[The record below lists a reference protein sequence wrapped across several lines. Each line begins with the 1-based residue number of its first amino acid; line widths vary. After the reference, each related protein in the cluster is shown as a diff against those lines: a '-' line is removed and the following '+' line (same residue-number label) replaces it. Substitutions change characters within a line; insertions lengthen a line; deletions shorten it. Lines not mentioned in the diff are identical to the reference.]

1 MITNKIIPFIP
12 KSIDYANYADK
23 NYWLQRYENVNC
35 SYEWYDDYETIKPII
50 SDLNLPKRCVILN
63 IGIGNSEFSEKMYD
77 EGYKKCYNIDFAR
90 NVIHYMKQKNKRL
103 RSSMIFETMNALDIE
118 YEDEQFDII
127 FDKATF
133 DCILCD
139 IQANKKAKIY
149 MDEIYRLLK
158 PKGYF
163 FMISNSEPENRNKYL
178 LKKGYKFNI
187 LVHKIENDEK
197 DVKYFDMLDY
207 NLNYLKKTHY
217 VYVCQKMEE
226 GKSINEEILEDDD
239 EEEEKNNEKK
249 KLEKKNVG
257 ENGDKNDDNEKDD
270 EESSISYIKL
280 EEFQKVEKPQSNKDS
295 QSKKNG

>member
-77 EGYKKCYNIDFAR
+77 EGYKKSYNIDFAR

-163 FMISNSEPENRNKYL
+163 FLISNSEPENRNKYL

-280 EEFQKVEKPQSNKDS
+280 EEFQKVEKTQSNKDS

>member
-77 EGYKKCYNIDFAR
+77 EGYKKSYNIDFAR

-239 EEEEKNNEKK
+239 EEEENNNEKK

-280 EEFQKVEKPQSNKDS
+280 EEFQKVEKPRSNKDS

>member
-77 EGYKKCYNIDFAR
+77 EGYKKSYNIDFAR

-257 ENGDKNDDNEKDD
+257 ENGDKNDDNEKAD

-280 EEFQKVEKPQSNKDS
+280 EEFQKIEKPQSNKDS

>member
-77 EGYKKCYNIDFAR
+77 EGYKKSYNIDFAR

-226 GKSINEEILEDDD
+226 GKSINEEILED

-257 ENGDKNDDNEKDD
+257 ENADKNNDNEKGD

>member
-77 EGYKKCYNIDFAR
+77 EGYKKSYNIDFAR

-280 EEFQKVEKPQSNKDS
+280 EEFQKVEKTQSNKDS
-295 QSKKNG
+295 QCKKNG

>member
-77 EGYKKCYNIDFAR
+77 EGYKKSYNIDFAR

-239 EEEEKNNEKK
+239 EEEKNNEKK

>member
-77 EGYKKCYNIDFAR
+77 EGYKKSYNIDFAR

-239 EEEEKNNEKK
+239 EEEKNNEKK

-280 EEFQKVEKPQSNKDS
+280 EEFQKVEKPRSNKDS

>member
-77 EGYKKCYNIDFAR
+77 EGYKKSYNIDFAR

-239 EEEEKNNEKK
+239 EEEEEKNNEKK

-270 EESSISYIKL
+270 EESSNSYIKL
-280 EEFQKVEKPQSNKDS
+280 EEFQKIEKSPSNKNS
-295 QSKKNG
+295 QSKK

>member
-77 EGYKKCYNIDFAR
+77 EGYKKSYNIDFAR

-226 GKSINEEILEDDD
+226 GNSINEEILEDDD

-280 EEFQKVEKPQSNKDS
+280 EEFQKVEKPRSNKDS
-295 QSKKNG
+295 QRKKNG